1 MVFSTPIFKFYF
13 LVLTLFLYYIV
24 PRKGRNVVLLAASLC
39 FYYWGEK
46 IYVVIMFLSTAID
59 FTHGLLVE
67 RCRARGNDRGA
78 RMAVASSIIFN
89 LALLGFFKYWNFIA
103 GSFAAAGLEFMP
115 VIEYIRL
122 PFMDPIPF
130 HLPIGISFYTFQT
143 MSYTIDV
150 YRGDARAQR
159 NILNFGTF
167 VTLFPQLIAG
177 PIIKYKDLGDQINE
191 RTCSADKFASGVQI
205 FMVGLA
211 KKLLIANNVGALWDS
226 YKAMALDQLTVA
238 GAWLGVLAFTF
249 QIYFDFSGY
258 SDMAVGLGRM
268 LGFEFLPNFNYP
280 YISKS
285 ITEFWRRWH
294 ISLSTWFREYVYI
307 PLGGNRRGKGRQV
320 FNLFVVWAATGI
332 WHGANW
338 TFLFWGLYFF
348 VLLMV
353 EKFLLLKPLE
363 KAPAIVGHVYT
374 MFFVMVSWAIFAIE
388 DLGHLGGYL
397 KVMFGLGGVPLADGA
412 FGYYLTGF
420 LPILC
425 AAALASTPLGAAV
438 YRRLG
443 IRAQQIVCIVLV
455 AAGLVVCTAYLVA
468 GTYNPFLYFN
478 F

>member
-1 MVFSTPIFKFYF
+1 MVFSTPIFMFYF
-13 LVLTLFLYYIV
+13 LVFTLFLYYIV
-24 PRKGRNVVLLAASLC
+24 PRRGRNVVLLVSSLF
-39 FYYWGEK
+39 FYWWGERA
-46 IYVVIMFLSTAID
+46 YVAIMFLSTAID
-59 FTHGLLVE
+59 YTHGLLVE
-67 RCRARGNDRGA
+67 RCKARGNGKGA
-78 RMAVASSIIFN
+78 KMAVASSVVFN
-89 LALLGFFKYWNFIA
+89 LALLCFFKYWDFIA
-103 GSFAAAGLEFMP
+103 GSLQSVGLTFMP
-115 VIEYIRL
+115 VL
-122 PFMDPIPF
+122 GV

-177 PIIKYKDLGDQINE
+177 PIIKYKDLGDQID
-191 RTCSADKFASGVQI
+191 RRDYSADKFSSGVQI

-211 KKLLIANNVGALWDS
+211 KKLLIANNVGMLWDS
-226 YKAMALDQLTVA
+226 YKAMAPAELTVA

-294 ISLSTWFREYVYI
+294 ISLSTWFREYLYI

-320 FNLFVVWAATGI
+320 FNLLVVWAATGI

-374 MFFVMVSWAIFAIE
+374 LFLVMVSWAIFAIE
-388 DLGHLGGYL
+388 DLGHLASYL
-397 KVMFGLGGVPLADGA
+397 RVMFGLGGVPLADGT
-412 FGYYLTGF
+412 FGYYLTSF
-420 LPILC
+420 LPVLC
-425 AAALASTPLGAAV
+425 VAAVASTPLGRAI
-438 YRRLG
+438 YRSMG
-443 IRAQQIVCIVLV
+443 TRAQQAVCTVLV
-455 AAGLVVCTAYLVA
+455 AAGLLVCTAYLVA